1 MSIRLGSSSMDAGRN
16 RWLMLLLLLLLR
28 LPSINGL
35 IVGMVLLASPIDRWV
50 RELLMLWMLLLL
62 LLLLLLLVRAWLWHG
77 SKRVWR
83 ELVVHVDGIVRA
95 ILHICGM
102 FRHGSRGYLDGM

>member
-1 MSIRLGSSSMDAGRN
+1 
-16 RWLMLLLLLLLR
+16 MLLLLLLLR

-77 SKRVWR
+77 SKRVRR
-83 ELVVHVDGIVRA
+83 EVAVHVDGIVRTV
-95 ILHICGM
+95 LHICGM
-102 FRHGSRGYLDGM
+102 FRHGSREYLDDM